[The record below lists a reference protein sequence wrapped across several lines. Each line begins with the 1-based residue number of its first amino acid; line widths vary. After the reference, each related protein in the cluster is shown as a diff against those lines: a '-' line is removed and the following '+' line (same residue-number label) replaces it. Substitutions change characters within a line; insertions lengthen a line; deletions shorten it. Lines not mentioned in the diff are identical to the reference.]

1 MRPTATTPILLTL
14 FLAAGAGA
22 VMAQPP
28 ASPAAPERPP
38 AAADPGESPEEA
50 AAKARFGQALEQ
62 LAAGDL
68 EGAIATLEPFRTDPR
83 TPPPALALLG
93 ALYLEAGRPGDTLA
107 VLEPLVQA
115 EEADPGALYNAGR
128 AALALG
134 REEAAERYL
143 ERSVEREPDTPAARE
158 LGLLRGRQG
167 QLAECYRLLVP
178 WAQQHPDDQEA
189 RLAAAH
195 AALALS
201 RVPAAESL
209 LSDLPQSDPAVRLL
223 WGRLLLLKSDPHGA
237 VATLKPLVASGA
249 PPAVELDA
257 RRMLAEAHL
266 VLGDSASAVALLEG
280 RAGDDPAVALQ
291 LVRAQYQ
298 SGDLDA
304 ALATLAP
311 FAPALQAGAPS
322 LPAALRGL
330 LAAEYGRLL
339 MAASRFDEALVHLR
353 TATDLRPADKEA
365 WLALGQTLGAL
376 GRMDEAQ
383 ATLARFDEL
392 ANSEVPTSVRS
403 EALERGVSDPTGR
416 QVAEAIRLI
425 SVDRADEA
433 LALLRQEIALAPEDV
448 RPRLLESRAYL
459 ALSRPEE
466 ALAAAEGALALAAE
480 NADAHYQR
488 GAVLMVLERFEDAE
502 TELRRAIELSPSHTA
517 AMGDLGV
524 LLLVRGRRD
533 EAREL
538 FERILEIRPDDPLA
552 ARHLE
557 SLGSPS
563 AP

>member
-1 MRPTATTPILLTL
+1 MRPTATTPILLIL
-14 FLAAGAGA
+14 LLAAGAGA

-68 EGAIATLEPFRTDPR
+68 EAAIATLEPFRTDPR

-93 ALYLEAGRPGDTLA
+93 ALYLEAGRPADSLA
-107 VLEPLVQA
+107 VLEPLARA

-167 QLAECYRLLVP
+167 QLAESYRLLVP
-178 WAQQHPDDQEA
+178 WAQQHPEDQEA
-189 RLAAAH
+189 RLAGAH
-195 AALALS
+195 AALALA

-280 RAGDDPAVALQ
+280 RAGDPAVALQ

-298 SGDLDA
+298 SGDLDG

-311 FAPALQAGAPS
+311 FASALESGAPS
-322 LPAALRGL
+322 LPTALRGL

-339 MAASRFDEALVHLR
+339 MTASRFDEALVHLR
-353 TATDLRPADKEA
+353 IATELRPVDKEA

-376 GRMDEAQ
+376 GRMEEAQ
-383 ATLARFDEL
+383 ATLARFDEI

-466 ALAAAEGALALAAE
+466 ALAAAERALGIAAE

-488 GAVLMVLERFEDAE
+488 GTVLMVLERFEDAE
-502 TELRRAIELSPSHTA
+502 TELRRAIELSPNHTA